1 MEKKWSDIQVTFPNL
16 IQKYINLASQ
26 LWGAWIKYIMPYTDI
41 QSDELISGRRQMV
54 EGGI

>member
-16 IQKYINLASQ
+16 IQKYIKLASQ
-26 LWGAWIKYIMPYTDI
+26 LWGVWIKHIMPYTDI